1 MQFLNSLNDVL
12 WTYIVVVILVGCALY
27 FTIRLKGVQFTM
39 IPEMLRLMLG
49 KDRKEKT
56 GIGSFEAFSVS
67 LASRVGTGNL
77 AGVASAIFVGG
88 PGAVFWMW
96 VMAFLGA
103 ATAFIEATLAQLYKR
118 RGRDSYYGGPAYYMQ
133 YGLHSKWLGIIFSV
147 LLILSFGLAQQ
158 MVQSNTIVESLND
171 SFGWNKA
178 LTAIIL
184 AAVLLVIIFGGIR
197 RITRTLSFA
206 VPFMA
211 MGFILLTLAVIAMNI
226 TKVPEVL
233 RLIVDSAFGIRQV
246 GGALVGT
253 AILQGVRRGLFSN
266 EAGEGSTPN
275 AAAIAETSHP
285 AKQGLIQSLGVY
297 IDTIVICT
305 CTAFIIIIA
314 GLYDT
319 GADGIVL
326 TMRSLEA
333 EIGPVGRYFLNAA
346 IFLFAYS
353 TIIANYYYAETNIR
367 FITGKKV
374 YVWAF
379 RILTGAIAVTGAFL
393 SLEQIWCIVDISMG
407 LLVICNVTS
416 ILLLSP
422 KAIWLLKDYRAQKK
436 KGLEPEFHRAEM
448 PSCEGDIECWE

>member
-1 MQFLNSLNDVL
+1 MEFLNSVNDIL
-12 WTYIVVVILVGCALY
+12 WTYIVVVVLVGCALY
-27 FTIRLKGVQFTM
+27 FTIRLKGAQFTM
-39 IPEMLRLMLG
+39 IPEMFRLMLG
-49 KDRKEKT
+49 RDRKEKT
-56 GIGSFEAFSVS
+56 GIGSFEAFAVS

-96 VMAFLGA
+96 VMALLGA

-118 RGRDSYYGGPAYYMQ
+118 RGKDAYYGGPAYYMQ
-133 YGLHSKWLGIIFSV
+133 HGLHSKWLGVIFSV
-147 LLILSFGLAQQ
+147 LLVLSFGMAQQ
-158 MVQSNTIVESLND
+158 LVQSNTIIDSLND
-171 SFGWNKA
+171 SFGWNRIA
-178 LTAIIL
+178 VAAIMGITL
-184 AAVLLVIIFGGIR
+184 MVIIFGGIR
-197 RITRTLSFA
+197 RITRTLSYA

-211 MGFILLTLAVIAMNI
+211 LGFILLTIVVIAMNAA
-226 TKVPEVL
+226 KVPEVL
-233 RLIVDSAFGIRQV
+233 RLIVGSAFGLRQV
-246 GGALVGT
+246 GGGLVGT

-333 EIGPVGRYFLNAA
+333 EIGPLGRYFINAA

-353 TIIANYYYAETNIR
+353 TVIANYYYAETNIR
-367 FITGKKV
+367 FITGRKGAV
-374 YVWAF
+374 AAF
-379 RILTGAIAVTGAFL
+379 RVITGAIAFAGAFL
-393 SLEQIWCIVDISMG
+393 SLQQIWCIVDISMG
-407 LLVICNVTS
+407 LLVICNVTA

-422 KAIWLLKDYRAQKK
+422 KAIWLLRDYRRQKNS
-436 KGLEPEFHRAEM
+436 GAEPEFHKSEM
-448 PSCEGDIECWE
+448 PGDVSDIECWD